1 MRKSKTSAG
10 KISVF
15 LIFTLFSV
23 SILLPL
29 LWMILSSLKT
39 DVEFYESPW
48 ALPADPKWGNYM
60 QAVRYGVGKYFLN
73 SIMITAATIILT
85 VLVSSFAAYILSRY
99 SFRGKG
105 LVILLVIGGMAISP
119 EVNLVA
125 LYKIMRNL
133 HLYDSRPGLVF
144 LYSAF
149 RLSFSILLIRSY
161 MLGLPRAVEEAA
173 YIDGCSAFG
182 VFWHIVLPMSR
193 PILASAALLTGM
205 DAWNEYMFAVT
216 FIEADGRKTIPVGLV
231 SLEST
236 LRTNQ
241 PVLISALVISS
252 SVLIIL
258 FLLFQKQFIQGLT
271 TGSVKE

>member
-48 ALPADPKWGNYM
+48 AFPADPKWGNYM

-271 TGSVKE
+271 TGSVKG

>member
-15 LIFTLFSV
+15 LIFTLLSV

-48 ALPADPKWGNYM
+48 AFPADPKWENYM

-85 VLVSSFAAYILSRY
+85 VLVSSFVAYILSRY

-271 TGSVKE
+271 TGSVKG

>member
-15 LIFTLFSV
+15 LIFTLLSV

-48 ALPADPKWGNYM
+48 AFPADPKWGNYM

-133 HLYDSRPGLVF
+133 HLYDSRLGLVF

-271 TGSVKE
+271 TGSVKG

>member
-15 LIFTLFSV
+15 LIFTLLSV

-48 ALPADPKWGNYM
+48 AFPADPKWGNYM

-85 VLVSSFAAYILSRY
+85 VLVSSFVAYILSRY

-161 MLGLPRAVEEAA
+161 MLGLPWAVEEAA

-271 TGSVKE
+271 TGSVKG